1 MSYKFG
7 MILSMIMVVAFFLLA
22 GDMISMS
29 AAYSALDSTSISIG
43 YLIAKTG
50 RVDQEYIT
58 YLEDSYEVNFK
69 SISNLN
75 PSIGDVIEFVI
86 YREYQSLIMSKNPIS
101 LEASRTTVIGYYG

>member
-7 MILSMIMVVAFFLLA
+7 MILSMVMVVAFFLLG

-50 RVDQEYIT
+50 RVASSPERWVSF
-58 YLEDSYEVNFK
+58 LSSSYNWGNGVTG
-69 SISNLN
+69 I
-75 PSIGDVIEFVI
+75 IAVTRGVRI
-86 YREYQSLIMSKNPIS
+86 
-101 LEASRTTVIGYYG
+101 